1 MKRILYFDCVA
12 GISGDMTLGALIHL
26 GADVNKLRAELDKL
40 GVSGFSLVPN
50 KARMNGITGVNL
62 DVRIDDANG
71 APHEETPYVHAHDHG
86 GADHSHDGNHAHD
99 HGHAHDHAHTH
110 IADEGAGPA
119 RDEAHRSFKS
129 IRALIE
135 GSGLNDNAK
144 PMSIAIFRVIAEAEA
159 AVHDIPVPEVV
170 FHEVGALDS
179 IVDIVG
185 AAVCV
190 DMLGADEILCSPVH
204 DGSGF
209 VHCRHGLIPVPVPA
223 VMEMLKGSGIGIVGE
238 DVPTEMVTPTGFGI
252 LKGLGARC
260 TRLPE
265 IEVLGVGYGFG
276 KRDTGRFNALRAV
289 LGTRAE

>member
-1 MKRILYFDCVA
+1 MKRVLYFDCVA

-26 GADVNKLRAELDKL
+26 GADADRLRAELGKL
-40 GVSGFSLVPN
+40 GVSGFSLTPS
-50 KARMNGITGVNL
+50 KAQVNGITGVNL
-62 DVRIDDANG
+62 DVRIDG
-71 APHEETPYVHAHDHG
+71 APARAGAPYVHTHAHG
-86 GADHSHDGNHAHD
+86 GFDHSHDGNHAHD
-99 HGHAHDHAHTH
+99 HGHAHTHDHTH
-110 IADEGAGPA
+110 AADERADRAP
-119 RDEAHRSFKS
+119 DEHRSFKS
-129 IRALIE
+129 ICALIE
-135 GSGLNDNAK
+135 NSGLNDNVK
-144 PMSIAIFRVIAEAEA
+144 KISISVFRVIAEAEA
-159 AVHDIPVPEVV
+159 AVHDIPVPDVV

-209 VHCRHGLIPVPVPA
+209 IHCRHGLIPVPVPA
-223 VMEMLKGSGIGIVGE
+223 VMEMLKGSGISIVGE

-265 IEVLGVGYGFG
+265 MEVLGVGYGFG
-276 KRDTGRFNALRAV
+276 KRDTGRFNALRV
-289 LGTRAE
+289 LLGTLAE

>member
-1 MKRILYFDCVA
+1 MKRVLYFDCVA

-26 GADVNKLRAELDKL
+26 GADIDRLRAELDKL
-40 GVSGFSLVPN
+40 GVSGFSLVPG
-50 KARMNGITGVNL
+50 KAQMNGITGVNL
-62 DVRIDDANG
+62 EVRIDDENG
-71 APHEETPYVHAHDHG
+71 EDGAHDRG
-86 GADHSHDGNHAHD
+86 FDHSHDG
-99 HGHAHDHAHTH
+99 GHAHAHTH
-110 IADEGAGPA
+110 EEPRIAHHGP
-119 RDEAHRSFKS
+119 ERSFRD

-135 GSGLNDNAK
+135 NSGLSDNAK
-144 PMSIAIFRVIAEAEA
+144 RMSIAIFSVIAEAEA
-159 AVHDIPVPEVV
+159 AVHDMPEENVV

-209 VHCRHGLIPVPVPA
+209 IHCRHGMIPVPVPA
-223 VMEMLKGSGIGIVGE
+223 VMEMLKGSGIRIVGE
-238 DVPTEMVTPTGFGI
+238 DVNTEMVTPTGFGI

-265 IEVLGVGYGFG
+265 LRVAGVGYGFG
-276 KRDTGRFNALRAV
+276 KRQTGRFNALRV
-289 LGTRAE
+289 ILGTLQE